1 MLTINDIR
9 IRDPFILP
17 IKETKDYYLYGTT
30 DVNVWSGDANG
41 FDVYKSKDLENW
53 EGPIPAFRPDE
64 DFWADQNFWAPEVH
78 FYKGKYYM
86 FASFKAEGKC
96 RGTQILV
103 ADNTEGPFLPL
114 TDEPVTPRDWEC
126 LDGTLFMDEEDKP
139 WMVFCHEWL
148 QVKDGKMCAIQLSD
162 DLKTAISEPIVLF
175 QASEANWTLTS
186 REGNCVTDGPFL
198 YRNSE
203 GELQM
208 LWSSGGPK
216 GYAIGIARSTSGK
229 ITGPWVHDE
238 EALFDKDGGHGMLF
252 HSFSGQ
258 LMLTIHAPNNSP
270 MERPVFFKIKEVDG
284 NLVLQD

>member
-1 MLTINDIR
+1 MLKSQDIR

-17 IKETKDYYLYGTT
+17 IAESQTYYLYGTT
-30 DVNVWSGDANG
+30 DVNPWNGTAVG

-53 EGPIPAFRPDE
+53 EGPFPVFRPDE

-78 FYKGKYYM
+78 VYKEKYYM
-86 FASFKAEGKC
+86 FASFKADDKC

-103 ADNTEGPFLPL
+103 ADGPQGPFQPL
-114 TDEPVTPRDWEC
+114 TNEPVTPRDWEC
-126 LDGTLFMDEEDKP
+126 LDGTLFIDEQERP
-139 WMVFCHEWL
+139 WMVFCHEWV

-162 DLKTAISEPIVLF
+162 DLKTAVSEPVVFF
-175 QASEANWTLTS
+175 QASGASWSSFTGD
-186 REGNCVTDGPFL
+186 GNCITDGPFL
-198 YRNSE
+198 YRNQQ
-203 GELQM
+203 GELLI
-208 LWSSGGPK
+208 LWSSFGEK
-216 GYAIGIARSTSGK
+216 GYAIGTARSHSGE

-238 EALFDKDGGHGMLF
+238 EALFDTDGGHGMLF